1 MYSYEV
7 GSKENTCK
15 NLLCLFSLCQPVTR
29 ASQYSAQRKYYDLVL
44 QLFLVA
50 CSWFVF
56 GTCMVHLVPQNKSDF
71 FSVNSENSELYVC
84 YFAVM
89 NVAASFSL
97 LMEQL
102 G

>member
-1 MYSYEV
+1 
-7 GSKENTCK
+7 
-15 NLLCLFSLCQPVTR
+15 
-29 ASQYSAQRKYYDLVL
+29 
-44 QLFLVA
+44 
-50 CSWFVF
+50 
-56 GTCMVHLVPQNKSDF
+56 MVHLVPQNKSDF